1 MTDPARK
8 PVSSITLPHGSTELN
23 LRLTPGPEA
32 IPAARKALDG
42 LGELLERPVWEDL
55 RLLVTELVTNGVRHG
70 SARGPVTVAV
80 VANSQTVRV
89 EVSDCGRG
97 FSPPDAP
104 MPRED
109 GSGGWGLQ
117 LVDRVAHAWGVE
129 IGNDQTCV
137 LFELRC

>member
-1 MTDPARK
+1 MEQMRNIA
-8 PVSSITLPHGSTELN
+8 LPPKSTELT
-23 LRLTPGPEA
+23 LRLNPGPEA

-42 LGELLERPVWEDL
+42 LAGLLERTVWEDL
-55 RLLVTELVTNGVRHG
+55 RLLVTEVVTNGVRHG
-70 SARGPVTVAV
+70 SERGPVGVAV
-80 VANSQTVRV
+80 AVGDENVRV

-117 LVDRVAHAWGVE
+117 LVDRVATRWGVE
-129 IGNDQTCV
+129 ITDTTCV
-137 LFELRC
+137 WFELAR